1 MPSDIFYFLI
11 AFALA
16 GLLGFAIQRGGTCTV
31 AAIDEIVIHR
41 RGSRFF
47 ALLEAAVW
55 VAGGLFI
62 FWSLKLDQQPIISWD
77 ITWLTVLGAALLG
90 LGAVINGACIVGT
103 ISRIGNLEWMFSF
116 TLLGFLAGSMAFYGL
131 HLDVYLPSSQTREAF
146 RLIPPWLIGLIAAGM
161 LARLFYLRKHLWHF
175 RMATIV
181 IAIAQLLLRLVYG
194 PWAFSDFLIDLAKTN
209 EVINFVPRLL
219 LFMALLGGAIWGGFT
234 KTSSRPMGGMHLQ
247 GMIQRLMGGALMGA
261 GSLMVPGSH
270 DSLVLFYLP
279 LLLPFAFV
287 TYTVMILT
295 IAISKFW
302 IYRQSR
308 MDA

>member
-1 MPSDIFYFLI
+1 MPPDLFHFVI
-11 AFALA
+11 AFGLA

-62 FWSLKLDQQPIISWD
+62 FWSLKVSKQPMIAWD
-77 ITWLTVLGAALLG
+77 ITWLTILGAALLG
-90 LGAVINGACIVGT
+90 LGAVINGACVVGT
-103 ISRIGNLEWMFSF
+103 ISRIGNFEWMFSF
-116 TLLGFLAGSMAFYGL
+116 TLLGFWIGSAAFYGL
-131 HLDVYLPSSQTREAF
+131 NLDVHLPSSQTREAF
-146 RLIPPWLIGLIAAGM
+146 QLIPPWLIVFIMAGM

-181 IAIAQLLLRLVYG
+181 IAIAQLLLMLVYG
-194 PWAFSDFLIDLAKTN
+194 PWAFSDFLIDLAKRN
-209 EVINFVPRLL
+209 EVVNFMPRLL
-219 LFMALLGGAIWGGFT
+219 LFMALLGGAIWGGVT
-234 KTSSRPMGGMHLQ
+234 KTSSRPIRGMHLQ
-247 GMIQRLMGGALMGA
+247 GVIQKLMGGALMGA

-270 DSLVLFYLP
+270 DSLVLFYVP
-279 LLLPFAFV
+279 LLLPFALV
-287 TYTVMILT
+287 AYTVMILT
-295 IAISKFW
+295 IAISQFW
-302 IYRQSR
+302 IYRRPR

>member
-1 MPSDIFYFLI
+1 MPSNLFYFAI

-90 LGAVINGACIVGT
+90 LGAVINGACMVGT
-103 ISRIGNLEWMFSF
+103 ISRIGNLEWMFGF
-116 TLLGFLAGSMAFYGL
+116 TLLGFWVGSMAFYGL
-131 HLDVYLPSSQTREAF
+131 SLDVYLPSGKTREAF
-146 RLIPPWLIGLIAAGM
+146 TLIPPWFILLIVTGM

-175 RMATIV
+175 RMATII
-181 IAIAQLLLRLVYG
+181 IAIAQLMLRLVYG
-194 PWAFSDFLIDLAKTN
+194 PWAFSDFLIDLAKRN

-234 KTSSRPMGGMHLQ
+234 KTSSRSIRGMHLQ
-247 GMIQRLMGGALMGA
+247 GIIQRLMGGALMGA

-287 TYTVMILT
+287 AYTVMILT
-295 IAISKFW
+295 VAISKFW
-302 IYRQSR
+302 IYRRSR

>member
-1 MPSDIFYFLI
+1 MPSDLFYFLI

-62 FWSLKLDQQPIISWD
+62 FWALKLTKQPIIAWD

-90 LGAVINGACIVGT
+90 LGAVINGACVVGT
-103 ISRIGNLEWMFSF
+103 ISRIGNFEWMFSF
-116 TLLGFLAGSMAFYGL
+116 TLLGFWVGSTAFYGL
-131 HLDVYLPSSQTREAF
+131 NLDVYLPSSQTREAF
-146 RLIPPWLIGLIAAGM
+146 QLIPPWLVVLIVAGM

-181 IAIAQLLLRLVYG
+181 IAIAQLTLMLVYG
-194 PWAFSDFLIDLAKTN
+194 PWAFSDFLIDLAKRN
-209 EVINFVPRLL
+209 EVVNFMPRLL
-219 LFMALLGGAIWGGFT
+219 LFMALLGGAIWGGLT
-234 KTSSRPMGGMHLQ
+234 KTSSRPIGGMHLQ

-261 GSLMVPGSH
+261 GGLMVPGSH

-279 LLLPFAFV
+279 LLLPFALV
-287 TYTVMILT
+287 AYTVMILT
-295 IAISKFW
+295 IAISQFW
-302 IYRQSR
+302 IYRRPR

>member
-1 MPSDIFYFLI
+1 MPSNLFYFVI

-55 VAGGLFI
+55 VSGGLFI

-90 LGAVINGACIVGT
+90 LGAAINGACMVGT
-103 ISRIGNLEWMFSF
+103 ISRIGNLEWMFAF
-116 TLLGFLAGSMAFYGL
+116 TLLGFWVGSMAFYGL
-131 HLDVYLPSSQTREAF
+131 SLDVYLPSGKTREAF
-146 RLIPPWLIGLIAAGM
+146 KLIPPWLILLIMTGM

-175 RMATIV
+175 RMATII
-181 IAIAQLLLRLVYG
+181 IAIAQLILRLVYG
-194 PWAFSDFLIDLAKTN
+194 PWAFSDFLIDLAKRN
-209 EVINFVPRLL
+209 EVVNFTPRLL
-219 LFMALLGGAIWGGFT
+219 LFMALLGGAIWGGVT
-234 KTSSRPMGGMHLQ
+234 KTPSRPIRGMHLQ
-247 GMIQRLMGGALMGA
+247 GVIQKLMGGALMGA
-261 GSLMVPGSH
+261 GGLMVPGSH

-287 TYTVMILT
+287 AYAVMILT
-295 IAISKFW
+295 VAISKFW
-302 IYRQSR
+302 IYRRSR